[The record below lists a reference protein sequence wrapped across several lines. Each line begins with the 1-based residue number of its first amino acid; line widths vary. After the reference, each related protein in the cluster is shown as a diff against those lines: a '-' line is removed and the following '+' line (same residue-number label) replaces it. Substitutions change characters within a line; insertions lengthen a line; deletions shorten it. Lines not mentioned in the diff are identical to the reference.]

1 MSQKLILPI
10 NKCRIT
16 AGYKNT
22 NYLREFGYT
31 HYGVDMTDK
40 DRKDYTVYASGKGTV
55 YQCGW
60 HASGGNVVVIIYRDC
75 ELPSGGTCDIVLR
88 YYHLKTIKV
97 VKGQK
102 VTKDTVIGLYGN
114 TGASSGAHLHLE
126 VDTDVKYP
134 IYTPQVSSRNNNHV
148 LRKGTASTLLNPV
161 HALWCKTSRPDCQ
174 SVVSS
179 GYNTV
184 TKSDIAKSAMKFS
197 ATN

>member
-16 AGYKNT
+16 AGYKNA
-22 NYLREFGYT
+22 NYTREFGYT

-55 YQCGW
+55 YQVGY
-60 HASGGNVVVIIYRDC
+60 HQSGGNVVVIIYRDC
-75 ELPSGGTCDIVLR
+75 KLPSGSTTDIVLR
-88 YYHLKTIKV
+88 YFHLKSIKV

-102 VTKDTVIGLYGN
+102 VNKDTVIGLYGN

-126 VDTDVKYP
+126 CDLDVNYP
-134 IYTPQVSSRNNNHV
+134 IYTPQVSSKHNNSV
-148 LRKGTASTLLNPV
+148 LRKGTASSVVNPV
-161 HALWCKTSRPDCQ
+161 DVLWVKTTSPDYQ
-174 SVVSS
+174 KVVSS

-184 TKSDIAKSAMKFS
+184 SKRDILYEETKSI
-197 ATN
+197 N

>member
-1 MSQKLILPI
+1 MKMSQKLILPI

-16 AGYKNT
+16 AGYKNA

-40 DRKDYTVYASGKGTV
+40 DRKDYTVYASGNGVV

-60 HASGGNVVVIIYRDC
+60 HVSGGNVVVIVYRDC
-75 ELPSGGTCDIVLR
+75 ELPSGGTSDIVLR
-88 YYHLKTIKV
+88 YYHLKSIKV

-134 IYTPQVSSRNNNHV
+134 IYTPQVSSRNDNHV

-161 HALWCKTSRPDCQ
+161 HALWCKTSRPDYQ
-174 SVVSS
+174 SVVSA

-184 TKSDIAKSAMKFS
+184 TKSDINYKVTK
-197 ATN
+197 